1 MKTLKILLSGL
12 ACILLAACGV
22 TETATSAAT
31 VAAAKAKEA
40 EQAKQ
45 TLQQVQQQ
53 LDAASRQAETQRQAM
68 ESAAQ

>member
-1 MKTLKILLSGL
+1 MKTLKILLSAL
-12 ACILLAACGV
+12 ACILLVACGV
-22 TETATSAAT
+22 TETAVTAAS

-53 LDAASRQAETQRQAM
+53 LDAANQQAETQRQAV